1 MNTGTIPSRSHTLM
15 VLHVDF
21 VGAGRSVVLRSG
33 LNLVHGNITTG
44 KTTFVRLLRALLGTV
59 PSGLPSETEAI
70 SDIRAELLLGSRE
83 WLVSRPLVV
92 TRTAPVDV
100 AEKLETEDSAPSA
113 FRVPA
118 AGSKASF
125 GRFLLEQTGI
135 PVVSVPQAR
144 SKPTEGLSPVTI
156 TDWLGYCVV
165 TGDEIDS
172 QVFGHMH
179 PFRDQ
184 KRRWVFELTYGLYD
198 AEVAHL
204 VADLKRIDAQIN
216 SIERESELQEKFLA
230 ETPFADRNA
239 IVDRVAE
246 IDDMLSSSESGAAA
260 AAASVIESLDVGELR
275 SDLLGR
281 RSESRKVA
289 EDIRRN
295 EAQVSDLRDLRAQLK
310 SQFSRLTRAVI
321 SDEWLVDFDFIVC
334 PRCGNDVAPSRSTDD
349 CCYLCLQQPRPSATR
364 ESFLA
369 EQDRIVGQIQETDV
383 VIASREKSLEALRS
397 RHANL
402 AQQERV
408 LAAQLNSRTEAFIS
422 DNATEM
428 QSIAAR
434 RAYLMAEKS
443 KLADFAL
450 LIDRFEQTMQSK
462 QELEERKLAIQD
474 SITEREFGES
484 TAEAKIHALE
494 EKLLA
499 YLTKLNIP
507 TFSEDLS
514 VVINRKTY
522 LPEISGR
529 TFDELSSQ
537 GLKTLVNVAH
547 SLAHHAVAIDLGL
560 PLPGLLVLDGLSANA
575 GRRGF
580 DEARIHDMYRLL
592 LEVAA
597 EYGDRLQIIAVDND
611 PPSEFWGDL
620 EDKVVLHLTQED
632 KLVRFS

>member
-1 MNTGTIPSRSHTLM
+1 MNTRNVPSRSHTLM

-21 VGAGRSVVLRSG
+21 VGARRSVALKSG
-33 LNLVHGNITTG
+33 LNVVHGNITTG

-59 PSGLPSETEAI
+59 PSGLPSETDAI
-70 SDIRAELLLGSRE
+70 SDIRAELRLGGRE

-100 AEKLETEDSAPSA
+100 AEKFETVDSEPAA

-118 AGSKASF
+118 VGSKASF

-144 SKPTEGLSPVTI
+144 SKPTEGLTPVTI
-156 TDWLGYCVV
+156 TDWLGYCVI

-172 QVFGHMH
+172 QVFGHLH

-184 KRRWVFELTYGLYD
+184 KRRWVFELIYGLYD
-198 AEVAHL
+198 AQVARL
-204 VADLKRIDAQIN
+204 VADLKRIDSQIN
-216 SIERESELQEKFLA
+216 SIEREGELQEKFLA
-230 ETPFADRNA
+230 ETPFADRNVIA
-239 IVDRVAE
+239 DRVAE
-246 IDDMLSSSESGAAA
+246 IDALLAASESDAATVA
-260 AAASVIESLDVGELR
+260 TSVIESLDVGELR
-275 SDLLGR
+275 SDLLSR
-281 RSESRKVA
+281 RSEARKVA

-295 EAQVSDLRDLRAQLK
+295 EAQVGDLRDLSEQLQ

-334 PRCGNDVAPSRSTDD
+334 PRCGNDVTPARSTDD

-369 EQDRIVGQIQETDV
+369 EQDRIVGQIQETESV
-383 VIASREKSLEALRS
+383 VASREKSLEALRS
-397 RHANL
+397 RYASL
-402 AQQERV
+402 TQQEHV
-408 LAAQLNSRTEAFIS
+408 LATQLNGRTESFIS
-422 DNATEM
+422 DNATEI
-428 QSIAAR
+428 QSRAAR
-434 RAYLMAEKS
+434 RAYLMAEKA

-450 LIDRFEQTMQSK
+450 LVDRFKRTAQTK
-462 QELEERKLAIQD
+462 LELEERKLTIQD
-474 SITEREFGES
+474 AIAEREFGES
-484 TAEAKIHALE
+484 TAEVKIRALE
-494 EKLLA
+494 EKLLS

-547 SLAHHAVAIDLGL
+547 SLAHHAVAIDLDL

-575 GRRGF
+575 GRKGF
-580 DEARIHDMYRLL
+580 DEDRIHDMYRLL
-592 LEVAA
+592 IEVAA

-620 EDKVVLHLTQED
+620 EDRVVLHLTQED
-632 KLVRFS
+632 KLVRF